1 MASLKE
7 AQQKLMMMV
16 IYFLTNSLNALANI
30 QGTTLPSLFR
40 TSRQQQE
47 ILSNALAE
55 RNCS

>member
-47 ILSNALAE
+47 IVSSALAE

>member
-47 ILSNALAE
+47 IVSSALAE
-55 RNCS
+55 RTCS